1 MQGRWWIGAL
11 AMGLILAGCGQ
22 VAPPPATGSGPAPS
36 SGGGPAPATVGGP
49 APSSAPSPS
58 PLEKLAVAYVAPSE
72 WMTIPWIA
80 KETGIFEKYGFD
92 VTLQLVGGT
101 PRLVQSLLAGDYD
114 YVVVGGTAVLQARV
128 LGGDTVILASSGS
141 YFPFKVMAH
150 PQAGVQSIA
159 ELRGKTVGV
168 SQIGSTSHAFL
179 RVLLNQAGVHLD
191 QVTIIQAGSNP
202 QAATAMLTGNID
214 AATVSGVLVPAAQRA
229 GAVMLADGKAL
240 RIPEPN
246 SVLATTRRRI
256 DRDRA
261 GVLRF
266 MQAYVEGVHF
276 FKTNRDETIRIMQQY
291 MSGLSLDETA
301 YLYDDVKDDYRPL
314 PLPNEEAIQAGL
326 ERDLENPVLDLKPS
340 DFYDSSFL
348 QEIDR
353 SGLVTALY
361 R

>member
-1 MQGRWWIGAL
+1 
-11 AMGLILAGCGQ
+11 
-22 VAPPPATGSGPAPS
+22 
-36 SGGGPAPATVGGP
+36 
-49 APSSAPSPS
+49 
-58 PLEKLAVAYVAPSE
+58 
-72 WMTIPWIA
+72 
-80 KETGIFEKYGFD
+80 
-92 VTLQLVGGT
+92 
-101 PRLVQSLLAGDYD
+101 
-114 YVVVGGTAVLQARV
+114 VV
-128 LGGDTVILASSGS
+128 GGDTVILASSGS
-141 YFPFKVMAH
+141 YFPFKIMAY
-150 PQAGVQSIA
+150 PQAGVHSIA

-179 RVLLNQAGVHLD
+179 RVLLNQAGVPLD

-291 MSGLSLDETA
+291 MSGLSVDETA
-301 YLYDDVKDDYRPL
+301 YLYDDVKDDYYPL
-314 PLPNEEAIQAGL
+314 PLPNEEAIQAGMD
-326 ERDLENPVLDLKPS
+326 RDLENPVRDLKPS
-340 DFYDSSFL
+340 DFDDSSFL
-348 QEIDR
+348 EEIDR